1 MQIIND
7 QSCSWINDLEP
18 RKKYKSLKNDE
29 TCDFI
34 IIGAGY
40 TGLSA
45 ARSLAKINPDK
56 KIIIVDAQFA
66 GEGASGRN
74 SGYLVDT
81 TLNEG
86 FASTKDFSVYQ
97 NKTKLYQTGI
107 STVKKYISRNIKWIV
122 IGMNAENIMLHQ
134 TLMI

>member
-1 MQIIND
+1 MRFNND
-7 QSCSWINDLEP
+7 DSCSWIKDLEP

-56 KIIIVDAQFA
+56 KII
-66 GEGASGRN
+66 
-74 SGYLVDT
+74 
-81 TLNEG
+81 
-86 FASTKDFSVYQ
+86 
-97 NKTKLYQTGI
+97 
-107 STVKKYISRNIKWIV
+107 
-122 IGMNAENIMLHQ
+122 M
-134 TLMI
+134 

>member
-29 TCDFI
+29 TCDFV

-45 ARSLAKINPDK
+45 ARSLAKINSDK
-56 KIIIVDAQFA
+56 KILM
-66 GEGASGRN
+66 
-74 SGYLVDT
+74 YLVIYLFLQLRLQLQIFLIKN
-81 TLNEG
+81 TLN
-86 FASTKDFSVYQ
+86 
-97 NKTKLYQTGI
+97 
-107 STVKKYISRNIKWIV
+107 YI
-122 IGMNAENIMLHQ
+122 G
-134 TLMI
+134 

>member
-29 TCDFI
+29 TSDFI

-86 FASTKDFSVYQ
+86 FASTKRFVC
-97 NKTKLYQTGI
+97 I
-107 STVKKYISRNIKWIV
+107 S
-122 IGMNAENIMLHQ
+122 E
-134 TLMI
+134 